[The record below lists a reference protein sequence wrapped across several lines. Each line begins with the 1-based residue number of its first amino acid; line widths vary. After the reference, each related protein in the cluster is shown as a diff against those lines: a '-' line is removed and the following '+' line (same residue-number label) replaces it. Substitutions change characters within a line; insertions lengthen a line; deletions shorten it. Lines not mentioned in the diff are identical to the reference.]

1 MESKKRI
8 AELRNIIKIFGN
20 ETVLKDF
27 NLTINHGEFLTILGP
42 SGCGKTT
49 ILRLIAGFEQPVC
62 GDVVIDGEIVN
73 NIPPNKRAVN
83 TVFQNYAL
91 FPHLSVY
98 ENIAFGLR
106 MEKKDNNYIDKSVK
120 EALALVKLSGYADR
134 KPAQLSGGQQQ
145 RVALARAVVKK
156 PLILLLDEPFS
167 ALDYKLRKQMQTE
180 LKQIQRNLGITFVFV
195 THDQEEALSM
205 SDRVVVMNQG
215 VVEQIDTPTNVYE
228 CPKNLFVAKF
238 IGEANIFDAV
248 VKKATKDKLT
258 MNIEDNLIYSTTIK
272 KGFKVNDH
280 VKLMLRPED
289 LRISKYKGQKDSAS
303 KFIGFIEETNYKGAT
318 LDSVIVLESGKKLLA
333 SEFFDET
340 HESIDYRRG
349 EKVTVDWVKGW
360 EVILNA

>member
-1 MESKKRI
+1 MESTKRI
-8 AELRNIIKIFGN
+8 AELRSITKSFGG
-20 ETVLKDF
+20 ETILNDF

-49 ILRLIAGFEQPVC
+49 ILRLIAGFEQAEQ
-62 GDVVIDGEIVN
+62 GDVVIDGKVVN
-73 NIPPNKRAVN
+73 KIPPNKRAAN

-106 MEKKDNNYIDKSVK
+106 MEKKDKKYIDDSVRN
-120 EALALVKLSGYADR
+120 ALALVKLEGYADR
-134 KPAQLSGGQQQ
+134 KPARLSGGQQQ

-167 ALDYKLRKQMQTE
+167 ALDYKLRKQMQIE

-205 SDRVVVMNQG
+205 SDRVVVMNHG
-215 VVEQIDTPTNVYE
+215 VVEQIDTPKNVYE
-228 CPKNLFVAKF
+228 SPQNLFVAKF
-238 IGEANIFDAV
+238 IGEANILDAV
-248 VKKATKDKLT
+248 VQKARKNKVTI
-258 MNIEDNLIYSTTIK
+258 NIEDNLIYSTLIK
-272 KGFKVNDH
+272 KSFKVNDC
-280 VKLMLRPED
+280 VKVMLRPED
-289 LRISKYKGQKDSAS
+289 LRISKYKESKNKAS

-318 LDSVIVLESGKKLLA
+318 LDSVILLESGKKLLA

-349 EKVTVDWVKGW
+349 EKVTIDWVKGW